1 MAISYPVDVTTTKW
15 AIWDVGLGAIT
26 HRNKVWPRSD
36 GMEVQPPNPNQVWLL
51 QVTDPAPEYDGRLF
65 HRVTNPESIDIDGN
79 TITKTY
85 SVVVNDVENIKAEIG
100 NEESIRFARIA
111 KLEQALTD
119 VYIMTMATA
128 MVVKDNSA
136 FHPKA
141 AAMYPDM
148 LARAVKLFK
157 NRARREAL
165 EAIADAGSI
174 ETTDLDEGWDDQ

>member
-1 MAISYPVDVTTTKW
+1 MAISYPVNVTTTKW

-26 HRNKVWPRSD
+26 HRNKVWPRGD

-51 QVTDPAPEYDGRLF
+51 QVTDPSPTYDGRLF

-85 SVVVNDVENIKAEIG
+85 SVVVNDVESIKAEIG

-128 MVVKDNSA
+128 MRCIQTCW
-136 FHPKA
+136 HE
-141 AAMYPDM
+141 
-148 LARAVKLFK
+148 L
-157 NRARREAL
+157 
-165 EAIADAGSI
+165 
-174 ETTDLDEGWDDQ
+174 